1 MASFDKTCFILGS
14 TGETGKELLQSLCEN
29 ERFTKIIVLIR
40 QPSVETLHP
49 KVEER
54 IVDFMNLKLYADKF
68 YGGNVAYCCIGTS
81 LSKVKKVRVIISSV
95 RVRQN
100 ITQNFYL
107 D

>member
-29 ERFTKIIVLIR
+29 ERFTKIIVLNR
-40 QPSVETLHP
+40 KPSAEILHP